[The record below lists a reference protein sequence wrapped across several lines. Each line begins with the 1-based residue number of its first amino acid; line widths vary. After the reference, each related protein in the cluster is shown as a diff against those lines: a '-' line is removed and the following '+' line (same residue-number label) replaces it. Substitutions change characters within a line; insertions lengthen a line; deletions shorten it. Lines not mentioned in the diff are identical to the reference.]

1 MIPKHPFASDLTPE
15 RELAEFEKLKPR
27 LKEVWDSISMRD
39 EEPHTSVVV
48 PSLTLDQSEL
58 RKLEGSS
65 YYEERLLFLLIRL
78 RNPRARVVFVTSQ
91 PVHPLVL
98 ELSLIHI

>member
-1 MIPKHPFASDLTPE
+1 MIPKLPFASDLTPE

-58 RKLEGSS
+58 QKLEGSS
-65 YYEERLLFLLIRL
+65 FYEERLLFLHVNESAAEHIR
-78 RNPRARVVFVTSQ
+78 RARE
-91 PVHPLVL
+91 PACLLVN
-98 ELSLIHI
+98 